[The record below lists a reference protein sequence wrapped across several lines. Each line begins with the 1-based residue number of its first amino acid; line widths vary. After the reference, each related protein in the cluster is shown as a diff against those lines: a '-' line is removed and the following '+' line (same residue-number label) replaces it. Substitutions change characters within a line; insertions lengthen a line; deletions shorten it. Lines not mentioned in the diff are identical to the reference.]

1 MRGGRVALA
10 HSVTP
15 LVSKLPFA
23 SATRT
28 VTWLACRVA
37 SAPRSAIRPR
47 WYMYRAPAPA
57 SPSAILLPPIWA
69 SPPSGLIALLDRLI
83 AAEVPLGP
91 VYVNDIVG
99 PVVSVWRSLR
109 AST

>member
-1 MRGGRVALA
+1 MRAGRVAFA

-15 LVSKLPFA
+15 LVSKLLLA

-28 VTWLACRVA
+28 VTWLAWRVA
-37 SAPRSAIRPR
+37 SAPRRAIRPR
-47 WYMYRAPAPA
+47 WYMYREPAAA
-57 SPSAILLPPIWA
+57 SPSEILLPPSVA
-69 SPPSGLIALLDRLI
+69 SLPSGLMALLDRLT
-83 AAEVPLGP
+83 AAEVPFGL

-99 PVVSVWRSLR
+99 PVVSVCRSLR